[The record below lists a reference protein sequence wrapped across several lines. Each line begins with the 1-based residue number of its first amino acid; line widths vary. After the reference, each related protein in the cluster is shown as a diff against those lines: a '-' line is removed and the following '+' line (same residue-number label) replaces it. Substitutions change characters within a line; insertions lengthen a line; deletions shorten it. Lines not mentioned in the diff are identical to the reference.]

1 MLNFK
6 QCLTETGKRFATLC
20 YKSATKFSKKAVK
33 IVIFIGKIATK
44 NFQIM
49 LRYPWPHSEQFT
61 TLSYICCIFSFAWL
75 PF

>member
-1 MLNFK
+1 MLNSK
-6 QCLTETGKRFATLC
+6 QCLTETGKRFATVC
-20 YKSATKFSKKAVK
+20 YNSATKFPKKVVK

-61 TLSYICCIFSFAWL
+61 TLSYICCGYFLTWL
-75 PF
+75 LF